1 MSDYFNNLIDSQ
13 RPKTVISI
21 YSDYF
26 KNKNGDFVYDPSLK
40 TNLIQINKL
49 LPDVVVDQSR
59 ICIYNKAKL
68 STFGIT
74 KLPILDKI
82 VEFHVVTLQFPSG
95 INGIVGNSFLDQLKL
110 STPEFLI

>member
-13 RPKTVISI
+13 RSKTVISI

-49 LPDVVVDQSR
+49 LPDVVKNLYLQQSQIINIR
-59 ICIYNKAKL
+59 YYKIAN
-68 STFGIT
+68 FG
-74 KLPILDKI
+74 
-82 VEFHVVTLQFPSG
+82 
-95 INGIVGNSFLDQLKL
+95 
-110 STPEFLI
+110 

>member
-1 MSDYFNNLIDSQ
+1 MSDYFINLIDSQ

-26 KNKNGDFVYDPSLK
+26 KNKNVDFVYDPSLK

-59 ICIYNKAKL
+59 ICIYNKL

-95 INGIVGNSFLDQLKL
+95 INRIVGNSFLDQLKL

>member
-1 MSDYFNNLIDSQ
+1 MSEYFNNLIARQQS
-13 RPKTVISI
+13 KTIISI

-26 KNKNGDFVYDPSLK
+26 KNKVGDFVYDPSLK
-40 TNLIQINKL
+40 TNIIQLNKL
-49 LPDVVVDQSR
+49 LPNVVVDQSR

-82 VEFHVVTLQFPSG
+82 IEFHVVSLEFPSG
-95 INGIVGNSFLDQLKL
+95 ITGIVGNSFLNQLKL
-110 STPEFLI
+110 SIPEFLI